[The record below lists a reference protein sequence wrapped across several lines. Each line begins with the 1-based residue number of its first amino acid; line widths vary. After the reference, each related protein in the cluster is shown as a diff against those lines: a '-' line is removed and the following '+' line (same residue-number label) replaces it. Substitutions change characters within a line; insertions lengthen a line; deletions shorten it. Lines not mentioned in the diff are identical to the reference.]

1 MWLCTDWKIDWNAI
15 SAVATAAAALIAL
28 SVWLYDKRKKSLDR
42 KASARLLAQI
52 MTTPVGAAHVQ
63 ISKFRSDL
71 FPPGSDPLLGT
82 LREDKDARQRLA
94 EKALAITI
102 ELPSQF
108 LDKAD
113 FFSEATSS
121 SLANAFS
128 EVNRLKQFIGLFGD
142 LADKEAQD
150 VIDLHLMTALN
161 QIEVAEKA
169 AEAAFQALLVVG
181 RTSR

>member
-1 MWLCTDWKIDWNAI
+1 MWLCTDWKIDWDAI
-15 SAVATAAAALIAL
+15 SAVATAAAAVIAL
-28 SVWLYDKRKKSLDR
+28 CVWLYDKHQRRLER

-71 FPPGSDPLLGT
+71 FPAGSDPLFGT
-82 LREDKDARQRLA
+82 LREDKAARQRLA
-94 EKALAITI
+94 EKASAITI

-113 FFSEATSS
+113 FFSEAVSS

-128 EVNRLKQFIGLFGD
+128 EVNRLKQFVGLFGD
-142 LADKEAQD
+142 LSDQEQQE
-150 VIDLHLMTALN
+150 VIDVHLMTVLN
-161 QIEVAEKA
+161 QIKEAETA
-169 AEAAFQALLVVG
+169 AEAAFQALLLVG
-181 RTSR
+181 RTTR

>member
-15 SAVATAAAALIAL
+15 SAVATAAAALTAMC
-28 SVWLYDKRKKSLDR
+28 VWLFDKHQRKLER
-42 KASARLLAQI
+42 NASARLLAQI

-71 FPPGSDPLLGT
+71 FPTGRDHLIVT
-82 LREDKDARQRLA
+82 LREDKYARQRLV
-94 EKALAITI
+94 EKASGITI

-113 FFSEATSS
+113 LFSESLSS

-128 EVNRLKQFIGLFGD
+128 QVNRLKQMVGLLGD
-142 LADKEAQD
+142 LADQETQELID
-150 VIDLHLMTALN
+150 VHLMAVLN
-161 QIEVAEKA
+161 QIKEAETA
-169 AEAAFQALLVVG
+169 AETAFNALLVVG